1 MLVVV
6 GGNSRNIGKT
16 SVVAAIIRDT
26 AHLCWTALKITQYG
40 HGKCAG
46 GGDCECAG
54 QRHRYALTEEKV
66 TTGKDSGRFLG
77 AGARKA
83 YWLRTEQGKLGNA
96 LPVLKTIIAENENVI
111 CESNSMLQF
120 FKPDAYV
127 MVLDGRVEDMKQSA
141 RLYFDRVDAYA
152 LVADGASEWP
162 WDGLQRRVVN
172 GKPHFLVGPPDYAS
186 AELAAWIRERHSLLG
201 VA

>member
-16 SVVAAIIRDT
+16 SVAASIIRGT
-26 AHLCWTALKITQYG
+26 VQLGWTALKITQYG
-40 HGKCAG
+40 HGRCAN

-66 TTGKDSGRFLG
+66 ATSKDSGRFLG
-77 AGARKA
+77 AGALKA
-83 YWLRTEQGKLGNA
+83 YWLRTEQQQLGNA
-96 LPVLKTIIAENENVI
+96 LPVLKTIFDENENVI
-111 CESNSMLQF
+111 CESNSLLRF

-141 RLYFDRVDAYA
+141 RLYFDRADAYA
-152 LVADGASEWP
+152 LVADGATEWP
-162 WDGLQRRVVN
+162 WDGLQQRMVE
-172 GKPHFLVGPPDYAS
+172 GKPHFLVSLPDYAS
-186 AELAAWIRERHSLLG
+186 NELSAWIASRQLRLRQ
-201 VA
+201 

>member
-16 SVVAAIIRDT
+16 SVAASIIRGT
-26 AHLCWTALKITQYG
+26 VQLGWTALKITQYG
-40 HGKCAG
+40 HGRCAN

-66 TTGKDSGRFLG
+66 ATSKDSGRFLG
-77 AGARKA
+77 AGALKA
-83 YWLRTEQGKLGNA
+83 YWLRTEQQQLGNA
-96 LPVLKTIIAENENVI
+96 LPVLKTIFAENENVI
-111 CESNSMLQF
+111 CESNSLLRF

-141 RLYFDRVDAYA
+141 RLYFDRADAYA
-152 LVADGASEWP
+152 LVADGAAEWP
-162 WDGLQRRVVN
+162 WDGLQQRMVE
-172 GKPHFLVGPPDYAS
+172 GKPHFLVRHPDYAS
-186 AELAAWIRERHSLLG
+186 IELSTWIANRQLRLRQ
-201 VA
+201 